1 VISAVVL
8 AAEEG
13 AEAASH
19 LPIPPLV
26 FGLLAFGGLVTLLLV
41 TYAFRSV
48 GTRH

>member
-1 VISAVVL
+1 MISAVVL

-13 AEAASH
+13 AETVTH
-19 LPIPPLV
+19 LPIPAIAYGLIGFGALV
-26 FGLLAFGGLVTLLLV
+26 ALLLV